1 MITTRTRL
9 VAAMMAVAMVGTAA
23 NAQTYSFSRTELGRI
38 VPSRFATT
46 TQQLLANVDI
56 ARSMPA
62 VADEA
67 ESRND
72 DLALI
77 RQAAPAE
84 SWSVLALHD
93 SDEADENRD
102 AEKKEGFF
110 GSTAGRASM
119 FGFAGLAGATYLVLR
134 PSDTRAAQDALFYTV
149 SNSRDLSTVNRAN
162 LPGASPISGIAANLP
177 AAISFDAN
185 PEPASFALMGLGLA
199 ALGLVAR
206 RRGRN
211 NS

>member
-1 MITTRTRL
+1 MISTRTRL
-9 VAAMMAVAMVGTAA
+9 FAATMAVAIVASAA

-67 ESRND
+67 EAQND
-72 DLALI
+72 ELALI

-93 SDEADENRD
+93 TDEADENRD
-102 AEKKEGFF
+102 AEKKDGFF

-149 SNSRDLSTVNRAN
+149 SNARDLSTVNRAN
-162 LPGASPISGIAANLP
+162 LPGALPITGIAANLP
-177 AAISFDAN
+177 DAVTFAAN
-185 PEPASFALMGLGLA
+185 PEPASFALMGLGLG

-206 RRGRN
+206 RRRN
-211 NS
+211 NG